1 MEMTEHSPNRVP
13 FLNSLLA
20 KSIGIALLFTAVG
33 LAARQLISASAPGW
47 LVPAIEALC
56 FLAPAVAIYL
66 LAIRPYGA
74 LQDAIGALREGRF
87 DLSLAA
93 ATRRDEIGI
102 AARNLLQLAG
112 EFEDSSRGSADAAFQ
127 GAAFNGSSAA
137 MMLLDQDFRIL
148 HMNPALEKLMVDY
161 RDAFVSDVPDFDHKK
176 IIGGNMDMF
185 HAKRPQVRKILSD
198 PKNLPYQ
205 GNIRLGEER
214 LTIEVS
220 WVAGPDG
227 THLGYVAEWKR
238 VTDEQRKD
246 ALIGA
251 LDSAQLRVEMSP
263 DGAVINANDAFL
275 GLCERGIE
283 QLHGL
288 ELLDRI
294 SLDGQP
300 VASRLKAGEAITGTF
315 TVDIPRIGMRL
326 IEGVL
331 APAKDFAGRVM
342 LSALIGR
349 DVTEERRATDERAER
364 DERTRKE
371 QAHVVATLGSA
382 LGDLAN
388 GRLST
393 RIAQEFPADYEKLR
407 VDFNAASENLAAA
420 IALVV
425 ESAQSI
431 RNEAN
436 EITSASQDLNRRTE
450 QQAATLEQ
458 TAAALDE
465 LTASVQ
471 SAASVAEAAR
481 SMVETTQERAKKS
494 GKVVRDTI
502 NAMQEIAE
510 GSAKISKITS
520 VIDEI
525 AFQTNLLALNA
536 GVEAARA
543 GEAGRGFA
551 VVASEVRALAQR
563 SSEAAREIAVLIET
577 STSQVRRGV
586 DLVDEA
592 GNVIGEIEFS
602 VGEVKDQITGI
613 AGSSAEQATGIKE
626 INVAVNQLDQVTQQ
640 NAALSEQTNAATQSL
655 LSMSAALID
664 NTAKFDVS
672 GIAANAAPGPKAE
685 TAVFGSRRSAPPK
698 LAVAGGQ
705 AVSTAAEDWEEF

>member
-1 MEMTEHSPNRVP
+1 
-13 FLNSLLA
+13 
-20 KSIGIALLFTAVG
+20 
-33 LAARQLISASAPGW
+33 
-47 LVPAIEALC
+47 
-56 FLAPAVAIYL
+56 
-66 LAIRPYGA
+66 
-74 LQDAIGALREGRF
+74 
-87 DLSLAA
+87 
-93 ATRRDEIGI
+93 
-102 AARNLLQLAG
+102 
-112 EFEDSSRGSADAAFQ
+112 
-127 GAAFNGSSAA
+127 
-137 MMLLDQDFRIL
+137 
-148 HMNPALEKLMVDY
+148 
-161 RDAFVSDVPDFDHKK
+161 VPDFDHKK

-185 HAKRPQVRKILSD
+185 HARRPQVRKILSD
-198 PKNLPYQ
+198 PKNLPYR
-205 GNIRLGEER
+205 GNVRLGEER

-227 THLGYVAEWKR
+227 AHLGYVAEWKR

-263 DGAVINANDAFL
+263 DGAIIDANAAFL
-275 GLCERGIE
+275 SLCERDID
-283 QLHGL
+283 QLRGL
-288 ELLDRI
+288 DLLCQI
-294 SLDGQP
+294 SLDDQP
-300 VASRLKAGEAITGTF
+300 VADRLRTGEAVTGTF
-315 TVDIPRIGMRL
+315 AVDVPKLGLRL

-342 LSALIGR
+342 LAALIGR
-349 DVTEERRATDERAER
+349 DVTAERRAAETRAAE
-364 DERTRKE
+364 DERTRSE
-371 QAHVVATLGSA
+371 QAHVVTTLGAA

-388 GRLST
+388 GKLSA
-393 RIAQEFPADYEKLR
+393 RITQAFPADYEKLR
-407 VDFNAASENLAAA
+407 GDFNAASENLAGA

-425 ESAQSI
+425 ESAESI

-436 EITSASQDLNRRTE
+436 EIGSASNDLNRRTE
-450 QQAATLEQ
+450 QQAATLEE

-471 SAASVAEAAR
+471 SAATVAEAAR
-481 SMVETTQERAKKS
+481 NMVETTQERAKKS

-563 SSEAAREIAVLIET
+563 SSDAAREIAVLIET
-577 STSQVRRGV
+577 SSSQVRRGV

-592 GNVIGEIEFS
+592 GNVIGEIEAS
-602 VGEVKDQITGI
+602 VGEVKDQITGM
-613 AGSSAEQATGIKE
+613 AGSSAEQATGIRE

-655 LSMSAALID
+655 MSMSAALLE
-664 NTAKFDVS
+664 NTARFDVS
-672 GIAANAAPGPKAE
+672 SVAATAAPGPKAE
-685 TAVFGSRRSAPPK
+685 TAVFGSRRSAPK

-705 AVSTAAEDWEEF
+705 ATAAAMPAGAEDWEEF